1 MNYGRGIEAARTRQG
16 ISKRR
21 LAALV
26 GVDPSYITHLEAG
39 KKTPSLPVVEK
50 IATALEVPVYVLM
63 LMSSDDGDLKGVDA
77 TEAGELAR
85 RLLDLLP
92 AGEREDP
99 DADSDA

>member
-50 IATALEVPVYVLM
+50 SATAREVPVYVLM